1 MANSCLHSLI
11 PIRFVKIFGLMAS
24 RFEKHIV
31 TKCQILEKSKPF
43 GGYLIGL
50 PNKHLFNV
58 LTVNK
63 TPYKMPQAHVSIPTK
78 IFHILL
84 FFRSKEEINGP

>member
-1 MANSCLHSLI
+1 MAKSRLHSLI
-11 PIRFVKIFGLMAS
+11 PIRFVKIFGIMAS

-50 PNKHLFNV
+50 PNKDPFNILV
-58 LTVNK
+58 VNK
-63 TPYKMPQAHVSIPTK
+63 TPCNENAPGACFNT
-78 IFHILL
+78 
-84 FFRSKEEINGP
+84 N